1 MADTDT
7 QTEDTTPT
15 GDSTDQ
21 QGTEQETT
29 APTPAVKDDGQ
40 PVTASDWS
48 ALNEALRK
56 ARKDAREAK
65 RTKPTEEPAETPDVD
80 KAVAEAKASAAAEWK
95 PKLVRSAARSAFLEA
110 GLVLPKTNA
119 DGVMARVL
127 KMLDLDDLDV
137 ADDGTVDGLAEQVA
151 EIRGDFPE
159 LFATTRKLS
168 RVDGADKPGQTNGKP
183 KTSADM
189 IAGLLN
195 AR

>member
-7 QTEDTTPT
+7 QTEETTPT

-29 APTPAVKDDGQ
+29 EPTPAVKEDGQ
-40 PVTASDWS
+40 PVTAADWS

-65 RTKPTEEPAETPDVD
+65 RTKPEQQPDAPDVD
-80 KAVAEAKASAAAEWK
+80 KAVADAKAAATAEWK
-95 PKLVRSAARSAFLEA
+95 PRLVRSVARSAFLEA
-110 GLVLPKTNA
+110 GLVLPKDNA
-119 DGVMARVL
+119 DGVMGRVL

-137 ADDGTVDGLAEQVA
+137 ADDGTVDGLTEQVA
-151 EIRGDFPE
+151 EIRRDFPE
-159 LFATTRKLS
+159 MFASTRKLS